1 MLPVRLAVVTG
12 VAGMCLWGLFS
23 LLETLKHPALLRT
36 KKAAIVSG
44 CDSLDSQD
52 AQRLCPALLC
62 MKAVLDAKLVGMNTP
77 LASTVDKR
85 NGAKQRLIAGTVG
98 NLTGNDMQ
106 RFACVLDGP
115 KVVAA
120 KLLEGDEFDELV
132 SQPGDWSLR
141 TD

>member
-12 VAGMCLWGLFS
+12 VAGVCLWGLFS
-23 LLETLKHPALLRT
+23 LLETLEHPTLLRS

-44 CDSLDSQD
+44 CDSLDSDD

-77 LASTVDKR
+77 LTGTVDKR
-85 NGAKQRLIAGTVG
+85 NGPKQRLIAGSVG
-98 NLTGNDMQ
+98 NVTGNDAQ
-106 RFACVLDGP
+106 RFACVLDGT

-120 KLLEGDEFDELV
+120 KLLEGDELDELA

-141 TD
+141 AD